1 MSYGYSDDLR
11 AAALAYYD
19 RGDCTQSEVSD
30 IFGIGLKT
38 LNNWLR
44 QRRETGSFARRETEL
59 PRTAYKVDEEAL
71 RSYIS
76 THSDAYLY
84 EIAQELSCHPTT
96 VFYACKRMGI
106 SRKKN
111 QPVSG
116 A

>member
-11 AAALAYYD
+11 ASALAYYD
-19 RGDCTQSEVSD
+19 RGDCSQSEVSD

-44 QRRETGSFARRETEL
+44 QRRETGDYSRRSEKIRL
-59 PRTAYKVDEEAL
+59 PYKLEEAAL

-76 THSDAYLY
+76 AHSDAYLH
-84 EIAQELSCHPTT
+84 EIAEQFSCHPTT
-96 VFYACKRMGI
+96 IFYACKRMGI